1 MDKVDRLRQIPDMF
15 KGVLLLSVILLTL
28 AQAEEMRDIPNPWNE
43 MQIHVSFKQLALKG
57 FRL

>member
-1 MDKVDRLRQIPDMF
+1 MF